1 MKRVKN
7 FSRFKVF
14 YRLVYFS
21 KFKFYMNF
29 QNVKWQRF
37 VMHKF
42 ELQISKRRFQTNEL
56 KEKDTA
62 ACMQYKYIDL

>member
-1 MKRVKN
+1 M
-7 FSRFKVF
+7 
-14 YRLVYFS
+14 YFL

-62 ACMQYKYIDL
+62 ACMQYRYIDL